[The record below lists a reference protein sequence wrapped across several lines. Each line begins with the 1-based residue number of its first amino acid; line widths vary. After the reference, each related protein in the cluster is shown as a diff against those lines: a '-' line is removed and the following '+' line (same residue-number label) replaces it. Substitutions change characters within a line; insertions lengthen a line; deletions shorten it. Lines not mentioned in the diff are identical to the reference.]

1 MDCGAYR
8 MSVESYYVE
17 NRDRVLEK
25 TRRPIQCPCGAT
37 VKYGNLSYHRK
48 SVKHLIYEQSRDALR
63 HQTLHIGTG

>member
-1 MDCGAYR
+1 MEFIPYR

-25 TRRPIQCPCGAT
+25 TKRPVQCPCGAT

-48 SVKHLIYEQSRDALR
+48 SVKHLIYEQNVR
-63 HQTLHIGTG
+63 HQTLHATTG